1 MLGLIFFLIN
11 LITILNGQFLTP
23 DQLREQYEMGYSSR
37 THYELSGSRRTDM
50 FDRVNPDYLLR
61 GSVRVNICFAKRKID
76 CILGFFPF
84 WSMVLICFAFLFLTL
99 AVIGVIG
106 YLLGCRRPSLE
117 ELYANEFEQL
127 TPDEEFLLGAGGGGI
142 SNLNDTK
149 ILLENTSHGYFDTYR
164 DSSRYESLQ
173 PIERTR
179 IGQSHED
186 MV

>member
-61 GSVRVNICFAKRKID
+61 
-76 CILGFFPF
+76 GFFPF